1 MDLRHLARIRGPLLA
16 AISTLLLVG
25 SGSVALANDPSSP
38 PASTSNAAEE
48 PESTGPDTD
57 LVEVQDESG
66 APDAAEAGA
75 PAAEGSEAAGA
86 ESDGP
91 GGNADPAGDVNHEFD
106 GEE

>member
-66 APDAAEAGA
+66 AADAAEAGA
-75 PAAEGSEAAGA
+75 PAAEGSEATGA

-91 GGNADPAGDVNHEFD
+91 KGNADLPGDVNHEFD

>member
-1 MDLRHLARIRGPLLA
+1 MDVRHRARIRGPLVA

-48 PESTGPDTD
+48 PESTGPDSD
-57 LVEVQDESG
+57 LIEVQDESG
-66 APDAAEAGA
+66 APG
-75 PAAEGSEAAGA
+75 AAEGSDVAGA